1 MDAAVVPVRLAVED
15 DIPRLVPLIRAVGDR
30 GKAAESVAM
39 TSGLLREQSFRRSP
53 PERSYL
59 VAEVDQELVGY
70 ASYSLLPG
78 PAADGPTLFVNG
90 VFVLP
95 RVRRHG
101 IATDLIRGIAQIADR
116 IGCERLRWQ
125 VDEANVEGTQLST
138 HLRADASRT
147 GNEYS
152 IRVSQIQQLDTGTP

>member
-1 MDAAVVPVRLAVED
+1 MRVRLAVED
-15 DIPRLVPLIRAVGDR
+15 DIPQLVSLIRALGDR
-30 GKAAESVAM
+30 GRATDSITM

-59 VAEVDQELVGY
+59 LAEADEAIVGY

-78 PAADGPTLFVNG
+78 LSADGPTMFVNG

-95 RVRRHG
+95 QARRHG
-101 IATDLIRGIAQIADR
+101 IATDLVRGIGEIAER

-125 VDEANVEGTQLST
+125 VDESNIEGTQLST
-138 HLRADASRT
+138 HLGADASRT

-152 IRVSQIQQLDTGTP
+152 INVSQIRRSEEGKPVD